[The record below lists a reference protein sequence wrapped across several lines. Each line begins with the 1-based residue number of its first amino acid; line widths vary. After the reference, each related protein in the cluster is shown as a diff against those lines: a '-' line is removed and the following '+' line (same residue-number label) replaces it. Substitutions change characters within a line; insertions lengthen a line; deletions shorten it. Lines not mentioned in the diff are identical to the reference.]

1 MAEDTSF
8 EARPDRRRT
17 LRRGLA
23 VCALA
28 LLAAVAAPA
37 STAAGEASMTAKRAH
52 AETAAA
58 SRMLIDV
65 RSPQEWRASGLPQGA
80 RTVTIHQPG
89 TAFLDAILAAVGG
102 DKDRPIALICASGA
116 RSARARS
123 FLKAQGFTDVA
134 NVAGGLFG
142 APDAAGWVNSG
153 LPLEPCPR
161 C

>member
-1 MAEDTSF
+1 MAEDTCF
-8 EARPDRRRT
+8 EARPDWLRT

-28 LLAAVAAPA
+28 LLAAAAAPA
-37 STAAGEASMTAKRAH
+37 STAAGGGRKTAQRAH
-52 AETAAA
+52 AETA

-89 TAFLDAILAAVGG
+89 AAFLDAILAAVGG
-102 DKDRPIALICASGA
+102 DKDRPIALICATGDH
-116 RSARARS
+116 SARAQS

>member
-8 EARPDRRRT
+8 EAGPDRLRT

-23 VCALA
+23 VCVLA
-28 LLAAVAAPA
+28 LLAA
-37 STAAGEASMTAKRAH
+37 STAAGEDSMTAKRAH
-52 AETAAA
+52 AETTAA
-58 SRMLIDV
+58 SRILIDV
-65 RSPQEWRASGLPQGA
+65 RSPQEWRASGLPRGA

-116 RSARARS
+116 RSARAQG
-123 FLKAQGFTDVA
+123 FLTAQGFTDVA

-153 LPLEPCPR
+153 LPLEPCRR